1 MPPNLEQITPIAG
14 YSRKP
19 IGGHAHKGYANI
31 AIVGNDYAVVAR
43 SDGSVDFVLG
53 ADNSLIRSLPP
64 NYVTVNLFMLPST
77 PVQDEDVNAI
87 LHWTNPFF
95 TLNILG
101 SDELVYKLS
110 EQGTKLR
117 PLRVINFTLTSNL
130 FAIMKSLKSFV
141 QSLEAMT
148 IDASA
153 LSDAEISEYVAD
165 NEQYLTGCDYF
176 AINGTQILFTAPH
189 GCE

>member
-1 MPPNLEQITPIAG
+1 MPPNLEQITQISD

-19 IGGHAHKGYANI
+19 TAGNDNAGYASI
-31 AIVGNDYAVVAR
+31 TIVGNDYAVVAR
-43 SDGSVDFVLG
+43 KNGSVDFVLG
-53 ADNSLIRSLPP
+53 ADNSLVRSLPP
-64 NYVTVNLFMLPST
+64 NYVTVTLFMLPST
-77 PVQDEDVNAI
+77 PVQDEDVDAI
-87 LHWTNPFF
+87 LNWTNPLF
-95 TLNILG
+95 TLNIFG
-101 SDELVYKLS
+101 SDDLVFRLS

-130 FAIMKSLKSFV
+130 FAIMKSLESFV

-165 NEQYLTGCDYF
+165 NEQYLIGCGNF
-176 AINGTQILFTAPH
+176 TISGTQILFTAPK
-189 GCE
+189 GCK